1 MIGNTDPNSARS
13 ESIRSKET
21 VAINSDEFPL
31 DSLLPEWFVAGEGC
45 RTDVRGTFVIVSAV
59 CAKVCQRSQLPGCPP
74 PAGRHPWFALPGFFH
89 REGNAPSQW
98 GQQAY
103 LRPSRLSRSA
113 PALASASFRLPR
125 RSSLPVGRQQP
136 WFAWVKLGSVG
147 PPLSSPSHG
156 GPCEGAGNLGLCLRR
171 DSDSFQIDATNL
183 FSLLGVVIENHTT
196 NTSDPERLDGRW
208 GERVL

>member
-1 MIGNTDPNSARS
+1 MRESLPKKSTAGMSAACRP
-13 ESIRSKET
+13 
-21 VAINSDEFPL
+21 A
-31 DSLLPEWFVAGEGC
+31 SLVGIA
-45 RTDVRGTFVIVSAV
+45 
-59 CAKVCQRSQLPGCPP
+59 
-74 PAGRHPWFALPGFFH
+74 GFFH

-156 GPCEGAGNLGLCLRR
+156 GPCEGAGNLGLCYRR

-183 FSLLGVVIENHTT
+183 FCYLGWLSRIIPRTPPIRNGSMV
-196 NTSDPERLDGRW
+196 DGGNECCDSGPCSVSQTVWTPTR
-208 GERVL
+208 

>member
-1 MIGNTDPNSARS
+1 MRESLPKKSTAGMSAACRP
-13 ESIRSKET
+13 
-21 VAINSDEFPL
+21 A
-31 DSLLPEWFVAGEGC
+31 SL
-45 RTDVRGTFVIVSAV
+45 V
-59 CAKVCQRSQLPGCPP
+59 CIA
-74 PAGRHPWFALPGFFH
+74 GFFH

-156 GPCEGAGNLGLCLRR
+156 GPCEGAGNLGLCHRR

>member
-1 MIGNTDPNSARS
+1 MF
-13 ESIRSKET
+13 
-21 VAINSDEFPL
+21 DEFPL
-31 DSLLPEWFVAGEGC
+31 DSLLPEWFVEGEGC
-45 RTDVRGTFVIVSAV
+45 RTDVRGHLCHRLLCCMRESLPKKSTAGMSAACRPASLV
-59 CAKVCQRSQLPGCPP
+59 CIA
-74 PAGRHPWFALPGFFH
+74 GFFH

-136 WFAWVKLGSVG
+136 WFAWVKLGSES